1 MTASSIK
8 MMSLENDLV
17 EKNYCD
23 ISYLE
28 KVRIYSREY
37 LKCCAYL
44 DQFGSKD
51 QVFTKRLYS
60 RLISSSHLL
69 EDFLDYHG
77 AKNNSKW
84 YFYRELSA
92 SVRHLSLGGY
102 AQQHI
107 LSRIVFYGLK
117 NISEFLEEGRKTQ
130 SFIRSCL
137 LSLAPVIL
145 SEAEDHLIEL
155 PSNLYDEYEFSSYLT
170 GERLLSDI
178 DAEEDSENQKSH
190 VVIITSEFSK
200 IAQEMDRFAFYEP
213 LSISEIMEL
222 VPSKINEVMIRSYE
236 FRVHN
241 LQSYFDTYVIQSG
254 YQEISGKL
262 KTLRGYF
269 SVVYHLLQIMGRL
282 LHYYERH
289 LHEISYKKTYMVVRE
304 KLARAIDPEAL
315 LDRTINYAFYY
326 VCQFLS
332 EGQGLAAE
340 IMDENVEKGAITL
353 PIPRNRGFHQR
364 PCLMVAKVVSHFG
377 GRVEMRLGEKRF
389 DASSVLDLQWAGGE
403 ISKEGITNVIF
414 EGDVR
419 ALHDL
424 EILAGVNYGEDLMGR
439 GTPLPEA
446 LSYLRISE
454 SSIG

>member
-1 MTASSIK
+1 M
-8 MMSLENDLV
+8 E
-17 EKNYCD
+17 ENYCD

-28 KVRIYSREY
+28 KVRIYSGEY
-37 LKCCAYL
+37 LKCCAYI
-44 DQFGSKD
+44 DQYGSED
-51 QVFTKRLYS
+51 HVFTKRLYS

-77 AKNNSKW
+77 AKNNSNW
-84 YFYRELSA
+84 YFYRELTA

-107 LSRIVFYGLK
+107 LSRMIFYGLGDT
-117 NISEFLEEGRKTQ
+117 SEFIEEGIKTQ
-130 SFIRSCL
+130 AFIRSCL

-145 SEAEDHLIEL
+145 NEAVGHSI
-155 PSNLYDEYEFSSYLT
+155 PIPGNPYDKYEFTGYLT
-170 GERLLSDI
+170 GERLQSDI
-178 DAEEDSENQKSH
+178 DADDGKERQKNH

-200 IAQEMDRFAFYEP
+200 IAQEMDRFSFYEP
-213 LSISEIMEL
+213 LSHHEILEL
-222 VPSKINEVMIRSYE
+222 VPQKLNEVMIRSYE

-289 LHEISYKKTYMVVRE
+289 LHEISYKKTYMAVRE
-304 KLARAIDPEAL
+304 RLAGIIDPAEL

-332 EGQGLAAE
+332 DGQGLAAQ
-340 IMDENVEKGAITL
+340 IMDENVEKSSVIL
-353 PIPRNRGFHQR
+353 PIPKNRGFHQR

-377 GRVEMRLGEKRF
+377 GTVEMRLGEKRF

-403 ISKEGITNVIF
+403 ISKEGITKVIF
-414 EGDVR
+414 EGDIR
-419 ALHDL
+419 ALNDL

-446 LSYLRISE
+446 LSYLRTSE
-454 SSIG
+454 SSLG